1 VTITIRPATLDDVPA
16 IVVLIAQNARK
27 GGLLPRGEASIRAHI
42 GNFLLAC
49 HSERSPVIPV
59 PIPGTGNGIG
69 DEESRHPQERDPS
82 LTLGVTERVVGCGSL
97 LPMNT
102 TLVEL
107 RSLAVDETLRG
118 AGIGQKLVAALIEE
132 ARARKFGTIFA
143 LTRAVSFF
151 EKCGFAVAP
160 KEFFPEKVWND
171 CVQCP
176 MLENCDEVAVMM
188 PLQQTD
194 SPEIELPAEDR
205 ERVLQAVQAGRIARR
220 AVSRENLIP
229 LETVTRM
236 AEEVKAH
243 RPHHDSAPAPA
254 PKRDVRKAVL
264 AYNGGLDSS
273 AIVPWLIETY
283 GCEVVCFIADVGQ
296 REDFDAIRQK
306 ALNSG
311 ASKVIIKDL
320 RDEFANE
327 YLFPLIQSGAIYENK
342 YLLGSS
348 ISRPLI
354 AKHQVDVA
362 AQEGADALVHG
373 ATGKGNDQVRFELT
387 YMAMNPKLR
396 VIAPWREWDFDGRS
410 DVYEYARSRGVPM
423 GEYEKGVYTMDENL
437 WHFNHEGGRLE
448 DLDYEPEE
456 HLWEWTN
463 AIEETP
469 DQPEYVEVEFVSGMP
484 KRANGLALGNAGLI
498 EMLNEIGSTHGI
510 GRVDIVENRLI
521 GMKSRGLDEA
531 PGATILRAAHQAL
544 EEITL
549 DRETLHFKQ
558 MVALKYADLVY
569 NGQWFTPLRDAL
581 QAFVTV
587 TQRDVTGS
595 VRLRLFKGNVMAVQR
610 KATYSLYREDLAT
623 FNNDVAYDHDD
634 ADGFIKLFGLPSR
647 VKGQMDQQR
656 ASRAQSP
663 DVKVSTSGD

>member
-1 VTITIRPATLDDVPA
+1 MNITIRPTTFDDVPA
-16 IVVLIAQNARK
+16 ILVLIAQNARK

-42 GNFLLAC
+42 NNFLVAC
-49 HSERSPVIPV
+49 ISERDGEPRA
-59 PIPGTGNGIG
+59 
-69 DEESRHPQERDPS
+69 EERI
-82 LTLGVTERVVGCGSL
+82 VGCGSL

-107 RSLAVDETLRG
+107 RSLAVDETIRG

-132 ARARKFGTIFA
+132 ARKRKFGTIFA

-171 CVQCP
+171 CVACP

-188 PLQQTD
+188 PLQEAQVV
-194 SPEIELPAEDR
+194 SAEEMQQAR
-205 ERVLQAVQAGRIARR
+205 EQVLKAIYAGRIARR

-236 AEEVKAH
+236 TDEVKKIPPN
-243 RPHHDSAPAPA
+243 RQIG
-254 PKRDVRKAVL
+254 KAGVKKVVA

-273 AIVPWLIETY
+273 AIVPWLIENY
-283 GCEVVCFIADVGQ
+283 GCEVVCFVADIGQ
-296 REDFDAIRQK
+296 REDFDAIRRK
-306 ALNSG
+306 AIGSG
-311 ASKVIIKDL
+311 AMKVIIKDL

-348 ISRPLI
+348 IARPLI

-362 AQEGADALVHG
+362 MAEGADALAHG

-387 YMAMNPKLR
+387 YMAMNPGLR
-396 VIAPWREWDFDGRS
+396 VIAPWREWSFDGRE
-410 DVYEYARSRGVPM
+410 DVFEYARSRGVPLD
-423 GEYEKGVYTMDENL
+423 ESEKAIYTQDENL
-437 WHFNHEGGRLE
+437 WHYNHEGGRLE
-448 DLDYEPEE
+448 DLEYEPDES
-456 HLWEWTN
+456 LWEWTN

-469 DQPEYVEVEFVSGMP
+469 DQPAFVEIEFVSGMP
-484 KRANGLALGNAGLI
+484 KRLNGRVMGNAGLI
-498 EMLNEIGSTHGI
+498 EALNEIGSTHGI
-510 GRVDIVENRLI
+510 GRIDIVENRLI
-521 GMKSRGLDEA
+521 GMKSRGLNEA

-549 DRETLHFKQ
+549 DRETMHFKQ
-558 MVALKYADLVY
+558 IVALRYADLIY

-581 QAFVTV
+581 QAFITV

-595 VRLRLFKGNVMAVQR
+595 VKLKLFKGNVMPLQR

-623 FNNDVAYDHDD
+623 FNNDAAYNHED
-634 ADGFIKLFGLPSR
+634 ADGFIKLYGLPMR
-647 VKGQMDQQR
+647 VKAQMDQQR
-656 ASRAQSP
+656 ANRQPPPARRESNITRE
-663 DVKVSTSGD
+663 